1 MDPDLQSRVSVNA
14 PHLGGERLGIFFFL
28 GGRNMTKADT
38 NGQLS
43 LEQENAIDLLIQGQ
57 SDREVAEAVNVSRQ
71 TVNQWR
77 NHDSVFMGELNAR
90 RQAVWGNQAER
101 LRSLIS
107 QAVDVLSSD
116 LSSEDVR
123 LRQSAAVHILKAV
136 GLYGSDLK
144 PTGDTTAEAI
154 EADWREAELKA
165 RLTF

>member
-1 MDPDLQSRVSVNA
+1 
-14 PHLGGERLGIFFFL
+14 
-28 GGRNMTKADT
+28 MTKADT
-38 NGQLS
+38 NGQLK
-43 LEQENAIDLLIQGQ
+43 LEQDHAINLLLQGQ

-77 NHDSVFMGELNAR
+77 NHDAVFVAELNAR
-90 RQAVWGNQAER
+90 RQALWGSQTER

-107 QAVDVLSSD
+107 QAVDVLRSD
-116 LSSEDVR
+116 LENEDLR

-136 GLYGSDLK
+136 GLYGADLK
-144 PTGDTTAEAI
+144 PTGGTTAEAI